1 MAARGPG
8 GGPGPGGGGGGGGGG
23 RRFIQST
30 AFQRFARRAAVT
42 LFFATQLR
50 AMPSQHFSSPPSCA
64 PCCQN
69 TFLGACNSWRRAT
82 PGIVTLF
89 FARVLGAIVWIYL
102 SRKTCVIAYAS
113 PICCGLRAILGRR
126 IFLASGRGGHPRTRE
141 AVHSQRNTILR
152 TSLAALPLS
161 RPPPSA
167 SFLSASFRRWF
178 SRCCCGCLL
187 CHATLPAHTYT
198 RPQTGHGHV
207 IAQPQQS
214 VPALMHVNTSRR
226 TQHGQTDEN
235 RTASMCASVVYWFT
249 QSFILRF
256 CALST
261 HACASTHST

>member
-1 MAARGPG
+1 MPAR
-8 GGPGPGGGGGGGGGG
+8 
-23 RRFIQST
+23 F
-30 AFQRFARRAAVT
+30 V
-42 LFFATQLR
+42 
-50 AMPSQHFSSPPSCA
+50 
-64 PCCQN
+64 
-69 TFLGACNSWRRAT
+69 
-82 PGIVTLF
+82 
-89 FARVLGAIVWIYL
+89 
-102 SRKTCVIAYAS
+102 
-113 PICCGLRAILGRR
+113 GLRAFLGRR
-126 IFLASGRGGHPRTRE
+126 IFLASGRGGHPRTRG

-187 CHATLPAHTYT
+187 CHATLPAHTYA

-207 IAQPQQS
+207 NAQPQQS

-261 HACASTHST
+261 HACASKHST